1 MKGRAHTLYI
11 IIFCMYLA
19 AVGLL
24 CFIKPSSLPE
34 MDIKT
39 FFGLPLD
46 KVLHFLMFLPYPV
59 LAGMVFINKEQ
70 NAAAAAAILTV
81 LAVTGIGVAYG
92 TEIIQSHTGY
102 RSYEIAD
109 FHADMI
115 GIAAG
120 TLLAAAYMTYTRLKK

>member
-1 MKGRAHTLYI
+1 MKGRTHTLYI

-46 KVLHFLMFLPYPV
+46 KVLHFLMFLPYPF
-59 LAGMVFINKEQ
+59 LSGMIFISKEQ
-70 NAAAAAAILTV
+70 RPIVSCVILFI